1 MPWVDRNECVG
12 CGVCVEE
19 CPVDAIS
26 LVDEIAEI
34 NMDECIRCGNCHEVC
49 PQEAVKHD
57 SERIQEVIQTNVE
70 KVKGYT
76 GHFCD
81 EAEKQACIKRSMNF
95 FKFQKT
101 VAEKT
106 LQQLEGLKEDK

>member
-1 MPWVDRNECVG
+1 MPWVDKNECVG

-26 LVDEIAEI
+26 LVNEKAEI

-49 PQEAVKHD
+49 PEEAVKHD
-57 SERIQEVIQTNVE
+57 SERIPEEVQANVE
-70 KVKGYT
+70 KVEGYMR
-76 GHFCD
+76 HFRD
-81 EAEKQACIKRSMNF
+81 ETEKQACLKRSMNF

-106 LQQLEGLKEDK
+106 LQQLERLKKG

>member
-26 LVDEIAEI
+26 LVDEKAEI

-57 SERIQEVIQTNVE
+57 SERIPQEVEVNVE
-70 KVKGYT
+70 KVKGYMR
-76 GHFCD
+76 HFHN
-81 EAEKQACIKRSMNF
+81 ETERQACLKRSMNF

-106 LQQLEGLKEDK
+106 LEQLERLKKR

>member
-12 CGVCVEE
+12 CGICVEE

-26 LVDEIAEI
+26 LVNEKAEI

-57 SERIQEVIQTNVE
+57 SERIPQEVKINAERVE
-70 KVKGYT
+70 GYMK
-76 GHFCD
+76 HFD
-81 EAEKQACIKRSMNF
+81 NEAGKQAC
-95 FKFQKT
+95 
-101 VAEKT
+101 
-106 LQQLEGLKEDK
+106 LKKNCQM